1 MYYQIPPKTLHIL
14 SRRPLS
20 LLHDSVLALGAP
32 QLDQLPTRTPLRP
45 TGAFID
51 APKTAPTNQGR
62 GSLVIRD
69 VTEGALKG
77 VEKLSTLGAGMWNKM
92 TKK

>member
-20 LLHDSVLALGAP
+20 MLHDAVLTLGAP
-32 QLDQLPTRTPLRP
+32 NKNPSRTPSRP
-45 TGAFID
+45 VSSTE
-51 APKTAPTNQGR
+51 APKTVPANPTR

-77 VEKLSTLGAGMWNKM
+77 VEKLSTIGAGMWSKM